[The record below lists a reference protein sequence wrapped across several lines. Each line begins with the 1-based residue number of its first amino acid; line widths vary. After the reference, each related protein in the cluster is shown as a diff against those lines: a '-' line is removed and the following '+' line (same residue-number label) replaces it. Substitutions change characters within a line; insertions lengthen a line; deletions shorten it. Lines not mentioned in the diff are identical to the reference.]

1 MVSSFYIRSV
11 LKIVDVKLDFFN
23 RNFFYNKMI
32 KGRSVCLDTA
42 KKPLQTGYQHFKTL
56 KNGQGIAPGGS
67 NFEKIFL
74 NCCANQLSTQIFQY
88 TSPEIKNKALNQPVF
103 VSSDP

>member
-1 MVSSFYIRSV
+1 MKNHRS
-11 LKIVDVKLDFFN
+11 
-23 RNFFYNKMI
+23 NFVRRKPPPWVTSY
-32 KGRSVCLDTA
+32 GLDTA